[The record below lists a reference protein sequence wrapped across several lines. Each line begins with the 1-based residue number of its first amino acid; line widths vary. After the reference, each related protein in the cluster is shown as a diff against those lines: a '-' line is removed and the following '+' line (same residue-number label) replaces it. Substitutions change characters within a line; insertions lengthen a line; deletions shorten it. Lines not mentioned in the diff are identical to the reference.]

1 MDGFAKHRRRI
12 GLIADSHGSV
22 SALSDAIA
30 TLADHRID
38 HLIHLGDFCDS
49 VNCDSLPEVFSLLE
63 QHRVQVV
70 KGNNDYQVEK
80 MLANG
85 YFQGDMPNQ
94 HHWLKFLQTTPIMHV
109 KGNVCFAHSLPFDT
123 VRAFYEPVDT
133 GTTERAAEVFKHSG
147 YHALF
152 CGHSHQPVFFRNQ
165 SGSVTRETVPIHT
178 SMQIDG
184 QARYIFIVG
193 SADNGE
199 CGIFDLGSSC
209 YERIKFE
216 R

>member
-12 GLIADSHGSV
+12 GIIADSHGSV
-22 SALSDAIA
+22 TALETAIG

-49 VNCDSLPEVFSLLE
+49 VNCDALPDVFSLLE

-80 MLANG
+80 MLTNG
-85 YFQGDMPNQ
+85 YFEDMFDR
-94 HHWLKFLQTTPIMHV
+94 HRWLKFLQTTPIMHI
-109 KGNVCFAHSLPFDT
+109 KGDVCFAHSLPFDT

-152 CGHSHQPVFFRNQ
+152 CGHSHQPVFFRQQ
-165 SGSVTRETVPIHT
+165 SGTVSRETLPVNDAVQ
-178 SMQIDG
+178 MEAQ
-184 QARYIFIVG
+184 QRYIFIVG
-193 SADNGE
+193 AADNGE
-199 CGIFDLGSSC
+199 CGIFDLSTSC
-209 YERIKFE
+209 YERIQFQ